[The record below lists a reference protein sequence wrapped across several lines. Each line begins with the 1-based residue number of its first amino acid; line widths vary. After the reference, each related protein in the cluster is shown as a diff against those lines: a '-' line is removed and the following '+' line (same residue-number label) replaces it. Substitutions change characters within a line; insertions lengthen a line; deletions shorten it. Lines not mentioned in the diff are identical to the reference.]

1 MNSKSTPWLMLF
13 ARSALFLG
21 FQVIFALG
29 FFLAGSS
36 QAWEDGADWWLFSV
50 ALADLACLFLL
61 IHVFKAEGKNY
72 WDLFRIN
79 RATLK
84 GDLLALVVVTILV
97 APFASLPNIWLG
109 QALFGNSEATL
120 DLIVRPLPLWA
131 VYAALLLFSIG
142 QGLTELPNYF
152 GYIMPRLAAQ
162 GLNKWLAIFIPG
174 LMLGL
179 QHVVAPLLFDA
190 RFIVWRGLMFIPFA
204 LITGIA
210 LYWRPR
216 ILPYFI
222 VVHILMNMGFA
233 AMFLSMAY

>member
-1 MNSKSTPWLMLF
+1 MLF
-13 ARSALFLG
+13 ARPALFLG
-21 FQVIFALG
+21 AQALFVLG
-29 FFLAGSS
+29 FSLAGSS
-36 QAWEDGADWWLFSV
+36 QAWEDGADWWLLSV

-61 IHVFKAEGKNY
+61 IHVFKAEGKSY

-109 QALFGNSEATL
+109 QVLFGNPEATL
-120 DLIVRPLPLWA
+120 ELIVRPLPFWA
-131 VYAALLLFSIG
+131 VYLAIFSFSIA
-142 QGLTELPNYF
+142 QGFTELPTYF
-152 GYIMPRLAAQ
+152 GYIMPRLESQ
-162 GLNKWLAIFIPG
+162 GLNRWLAIFIPG

-179 QHVVAPLLFDA
+179 QHIAAPLLFDM
-190 RFIVWRGLMFIPFA
+190 RFIAWRSLMFIPFA
-204 LITGIA
+204 LVTGIA
-210 LYWRPR
+210 LRWRPR

-233 AMFLSMAY
+233 MMFLSIAY